1 MKPVIKWVGGK
12 SALAPELTKLI
23 NTKTIGEHRYY
34 EPFAGGAAI
43 ALAVKPTKCVLGD
56 LNSELINMYEVIRDN
71 PSDLILQLTYY
82 ETIHAE
88 NPEYVYYTIRSY
100 DRADNWNEIDPVSKA
115 ARTIYLNKTCFNGLY
130 RVNKQGYFNV
140 PLGRTSSGKAPTIVD
155 KDAILELSAYLQDYC
170 TIRNDSYLNTVADA
184 SAGDIVYLDPP
195 YDYENEDG
203 FTDYQKE
210 GWNRSDLELLHDTC
224 VDLVKR
230 GVKVV
235 VSNNATTFVKDLF
248 SKTDLFQ
255 ITEVDCRRNI
265 NCKAT
270 GRGPVKEVIIYS
282 KNLC

>member
-71 PSDLILQLTYY
+71 PGDLILQLTYY
-82 ETIHAE
+82 ETMHAE
-88 NPEYVYYTIRSY
+88 NPDYVYYTIRSY

-130 RVNKQGYFNV
+130 RVNKQGYFNA

-170 TIRNDSYLNTVADA
+170 AIRNASYLNTVADA

-210 GWNRSDLELLHDTC
+210 GWNRSDLKLLHDTC
-224 VDLVKR
+224 VDLVNR

-255 ITEVDCRRNI
+255 IAEVDCRRNI
-265 NCKAT
+265 NCK
-270 GRGPVKEVIIYS
+270 GSKRGPVKELIIYS
-282 KNLC
+282 KNFC